1 MTTASKHVTILK
13 TRPSAPAKMGLGEA
27 LVNIILIRPV
37 HKLRRLSYINQ
48 LKFTTAIKQN
58 PKEQISISI
67 KLLEA
72 GANNAEAQSDYCQYY

>member
-13 TRPSAPAKMGLGEA
+13 TRLSAPAKMGLGET

-48 LKFTTAIKQN
+48 LRFTTAIKQN

-72 GANNAEAQSDYCQYY
+72 GADNA